1 MNGPRLSG
9 VRITVLTGDDGKSTY
24 EEIEP
29 LVPLSDKVKLG
40 RGFDDAMLARA
51 EAAVAA
57 LTEDFPVMV
66 AEDMA
71 LLRAAAAA
79 LRRRGTVAAAAA
91 LQRRAQDIEGQG
103 GSFGYPLITE
113 IAGSLWRL
121 LEQRTVFDARLHAGV
136 DAHLDALTLVLAER
150 LSGPQPV
157 MADRLGKSLA
167 VLVGRLTASG
177 AGP

>member
-1 MNGPRLSG
+1 MSDPRLSG

-29 LVPLSDKVKLG
+29 LVPLSEKVKLG

-57 LTEDFPVMV
+57 LTQDFPAMV
-66 AEDMA
+66 AEDMV
-71 LLRAAAAA
+71 LLRGAAAA
-79 LRRRGTVAAAAA
+79 LRRRGTPAAAAT

-113 IAGSLWRL
+113 IAASLGRL
-121 LEQRTVFDARLHAGV
+121 LDRRTAFDIRLHAAV
-136 DAHLDALTLVLAER
+136 DAHVDALALVLGER
-150 LSGPQPV
+150 LSGPQPT
-157 MADRLGKSLA
+157 MAERLGRNLA
-167 VLVGRLTASG
+167 ALVSRLATP
-177 AGP
+177 AG